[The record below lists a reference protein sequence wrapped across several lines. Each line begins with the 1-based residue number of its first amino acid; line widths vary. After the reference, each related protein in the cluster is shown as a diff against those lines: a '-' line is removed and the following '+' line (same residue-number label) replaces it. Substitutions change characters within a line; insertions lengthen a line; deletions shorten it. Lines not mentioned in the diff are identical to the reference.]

1 MQFVKGRLFND
12 FDTEKTTLVVIINEA
27 MAKKFWPGE
36 DPLGK
41 RFTFFGTPDLH
52 EVVGVVKTTVIA
64 AIGEDP
70 LPQVFLPITQ
80 YYQPFATLQ
89 IRTTGDPSVPLGTAR
104 TAVQQ
109 LDRNL
114 PLVLVR
120 TIGQIM
126 DQGLWAPRMGAALLG
141 LFGLLSLVLA
151 AVGVYGV
158 MSYSVTQ
165 RTQEFG
171 IRMALG
177 ANARSIL
184 RLVVTEGIWLAG
196 IGLAVGLAAAVPLT
210 RLLAGLLFGV
220 HPGDLV
226 TFLGVSLLLTGVA
239 LLACFLPA
247 LRATQVDPLVALR
260 YE

>member
-1 MQFVKGRLFND
+1 MQ
-12 FDTEKTTLVVIINEA
+12 T
-27 MAKKFWPGE
+27 
-36 DPLGK
+36 
-41 RFTFFGTPDLH
+41 
-52 EVVGVVKTTVIA
+52 
-64 AIGEDP
+64 IGE
-70 LPQVFLPITQ
+70 L
-80 YYQPFATLQ
+80 
-89 IRTTGDPSVPLGTAR
+89 
-104 TAVQQ
+104 
-109 LDRNL
+109 
-114 PLVLVR
+114 
-120 TIGQIM
+120 M

-177 ANARSIL
+177 AEANNIL

-196 IGLAVGLAAAVPLT
+196 IGLAIGLGIAALVS

-220 HPGDLV
+220 KPGDPM
-226 TFLGVSLLLTGVA
+226 TFFGVSLLLAVVA
-239 LLACFLPA
+239 LLACFIPA
-247 LRATQVDPLVALR
+247 RRATRVDPLVALR